1 MLIKIKNY
9 IAYLYLLI
17 PLFLITGPAIPDITI
32 TFGGIFF
39 LLWFF
44 FYERKYELIEKNN
57 FFYITIIFWI
67 SLIFVSFFAINKE
80 KSFQDSLIF
89 IRILL
94 IPICCYFVFFSN
106 LRIFYYLSLFILI

>member
-9 IAYLYLLI
+9 FAYLYLLI

-44 FYERKYELIEKNN
+44 FYARKHDLIEKNN
-57 FFYITIIFWI
+57 FFYVTIIFWI
-67 SLIFVSFFAINKE
+67 SLIFISFFAINKE

-106 LRIFYYLSLFILI
+106 LRILY

>member
-1 MLIKIKNY
+1 MLIKIKSY
-9 IAYLYLLI
+9 FAYLYLLI

-44 FYERKYELIEKNN
+44 FYERKHDLIEKNN

-94 IPICCYFVFFSN
+94 IPICCYVVFFSN
-106 LRIFYYLSLFILI
+106 LRILY